1 MRISQTGLSS
11 ITHTM
16 IPPSLFIPQFLIHD
30 TNHNQ
35 VHDSRP
41 QALRPNF
48 TDLSSVEKY
57 EMNAETY
64 ENLSDSVLAW
74 KRNQKLGRFDPNA
87 LSPEDSLRKQVEKDK
102 AEIARRGKQSKARRR
117 T

>member
-1 MRISQTGLSS
+1 MRI
-11 ITHTM
+11 HTM
-16 IPPSLFIPQFLIHD
+16 IPPSLFIPQCLIHAA
-30 TNHNQ
+30 NHNQ

-48 TDLSSVEKY
+48 SDLSSVEKY

-74 KRNQKLGRFDPNA
+74 KRNQKLGRFDPTHSHRKTRSA
-87 LSPEDSLRKQVEKDK
+87 SKSRRIKLRLR
-102 AEIARRGKQSKARRR
+102 AEVSKAKH
-117 T
+117 